1 MSGYVK
7 QRFSDLADG
16 GYRDWHRT
24 LGSDLPATDVDFVEY
39 DARRPVALFEI
50 KHQNVGGVRR
60 DDANIETLIR
70 LAEPRNS
77 ELPLFICFHD
87 DDLSD
92 FLVRG
97 VNRAG
102 VQRLGA
108 SSRVPMSESVYINFL
123 RGLRK

>member
-1 MSGYVK
+1 MSGYAK

-24 LGSDLPATDVDFVEY
+24 LGSELPATDVDFVEY
-39 DARRPVALFEI
+39 DNRRPVAIFEV
-50 KHQNVGGVRR
+50 KHANIGGVRR
-60 DDANIETLIR
+60 DDANIETLVS
-70 LAEPRNS
+70 LAAPRS
-77 ELPLFICFHD
+77 HELPLFIVFHD
-87 DDLSD
+87 DGLRD
-92 FLVRG
+92 FVVRG

-108 SSRVPMSESVYINFL
+108 ASRVPMSEKVYINFL